1 MVSFS
6 YLVVASFAAFPLTTQ
21 QAPRHYAESEA
32 RGKARTPLAFGDS
45 FAAMGVPRIEVDLSL
60 PPSERWEGL
69 RPFVPAIVE
78 LAEMYERDLALARPY
93 REMIALYR
101 DQQSAELREEL
112 AAVAAMAAVDPLDL
126 FLVNAYYDVFK
137 HAMACTAFALD
148 GPDGPIHAR
157 NLDWHSEGRA
167 LAKHTVQIDYRRG
180 DELLFSSASWPGF
193 LGTLSGV
200 APGRFAVTLNA
211 VLSDDPAGVA
221 TPIAFQLRTLLERA
235 GFDEAVAEL
244 ERAPLSGDCLLL
256 ISGTE
261 NGQLRV
267 IERTPTR
274 SAVRMPIDGR
284 IAVTNDYRAMASGDG
299 EVDRELV
306 RTSCGRFDQALARAH
321 AERPT
326 TPEACLDILS
336 DPGVRMSITV
346 QQMVM
351 SARHGLLAL
360 RPVASE

>member
-60 PPSERWEGL
+60 PPSERWKGL

-112 AAVAAMAAVDPLDL
+112 AAVAAMAALDPLDL

-211 VLSDDPAGVA
+211 VLSDGERRRGGRSRAGAHVVRPLRSGARARSRRAPDDARGVPRHPQRPRCAHEHHGPADGDVRPPRPARAAPRRERMKRRAHDRGRRGPPRGPSATTLPRNVA
-221 TPIAFQLRTLLERA
+221 TTCRER
-235 GFDEAVAEL
+235 G
-244 ERAPLSGDCLLL
+244 S
-256 ISGTE
+256 
-261 NGQLRV
+261 
-267 IERTPTR
+267 
-274 SAVRMPIDGR
+274 
-284 IAVTNDYRAMASGDG
+284 
-299 EVDRELV
+299 
-306 RTSCGRFDQALARAH
+306 
-321 AERPT
+321 
-326 TPEACLDILS
+326 
-336 DPGVRMSITV
+336 
-346 QQMVM
+346 
-351 SARHGLLAL
+351 
-360 RPVASE
+360 